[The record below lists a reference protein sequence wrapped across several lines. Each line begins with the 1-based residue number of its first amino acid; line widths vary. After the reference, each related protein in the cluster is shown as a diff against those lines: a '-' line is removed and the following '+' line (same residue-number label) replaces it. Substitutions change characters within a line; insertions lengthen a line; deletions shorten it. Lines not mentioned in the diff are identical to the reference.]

1 MNTRRVRGFTLVEVL
16 VALFVMAIIAIASY
30 SGLES
35 VAKSRDAVTRETRKW
50 QDLMFFFSRMSQDV
64 ALAIPR
70 PVRDG
75 QGLTE
80 PEWIGN
86 PDPVAPSDGQLI
98 LTRAGSMDM
107 LGVQVGPQRIG
118 YRLDNNTLYAMR
130 WTALDQP
137 PGAKPQRYP
146 ILQGVKDFHL
156 RYMGSNGVWYEKW
169 PVPGQ
174 PGIPQAVEVKVTL
187 AGMQPITRLLLTR

>member
-1 MNTRRVRGFTLVEVL
+1 MSIRRTHGFTLIEVM
-16 VALFVMAIIAIASY
+16 VALLVMAIIAIASY
-30 SGLES
+30 GGLES
-35 VAKSRDAVTRETRKW
+35 VMKSRDAVTRETRKW
-50 QDLMFFFSRMSQDV
+50 QNLMFFFSRMSQDV
-64 ALAIPR
+64 ALAVHR
-70 PVRDG
+70 PIRDRLG
-75 QGLTE
+75 VTE

-107 LGVQVGPQRIG
+107 LSVQVGPQRIG
-118 YRLDNNTLYAMR
+118 YRLENNILYAMR
-130 WTALDQP
+130 WQALDQP

-156 RYMGSNGVWYEKW
+156 RYMGSNGIWYEKW
-169 PVPGQ
+169 PAPGQ
-174 PGIPQAVEVKVTL
+174 AGIPQAVEVKLTL